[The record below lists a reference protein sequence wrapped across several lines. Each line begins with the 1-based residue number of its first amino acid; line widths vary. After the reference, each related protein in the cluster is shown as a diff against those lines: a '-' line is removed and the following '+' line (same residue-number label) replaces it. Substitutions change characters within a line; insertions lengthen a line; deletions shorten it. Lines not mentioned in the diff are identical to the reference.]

1 LQRQG
6 AGAAGRAGPPGGG
19 DFRSPR
25 TGQPCRPQHTHT
37 TAESRTGP
45 LINNL
50 FTAILVRLLGIPY
63 LCFKYNAMKKHVL
76 SILAFGLSLSAFA
89 QNCSNIFISEYV
101 EGSGNNKALE
111 IYNPTNNPVDLGSY
125 RLIRYDNGK
134 NFGEELINPDM
145 ILSFPA
151 GTIVAPKDVYVFAL
165 NQTDPLGTG
174 QTAPIDTALQSK
186 TDALY
191 CDGCA
196 PGNNSCRTMCFNGDD
211 ALALQQ
217 MSEGGTY
224 INVDIFACV
233 GERPSNN
240 TGGFSP
246 TAGWTILPPFSS
258 MPNNYDSNTQG
269 PYFLQY
275 WTQNKTLIRKP
286 NVTQGVSVNPNP
298 QSFDAS
304 VQWDSI
310 PEDSFDSLGTH
321 VCDCNFM
328 TLETAPE
335 AFTKISPNPTD
346 KVLHVR
352 AETNMRRI
360 LIRNLTGQVVVAPLA
375 VSGLQASLNVESLSS
390 AMYLI
395 EIQYESGLVRSQRFS
410 KR

>member
-1 LQRQG
+1 
-6 AGAAGRAGPPGGG
+6 
-19 DFRSPR
+19 
-25 TGQPCRPQHTHT
+25 
-37 TAESRTGP
+37 
-45 LINNL
+45 
-50 FTAILVRLLGIPY
+50 
-63 LCFKYNAMKKHVL
+63 
-76 SILAFGLSLSAFA
+76 
-89 QNCSNIFISEYV
+89 
-101 EGSGNNKALE
+101 
-111 IYNPTNNPVDLGSY
+111 
-125 RLIRYDNGK
+125 
-134 NFGEELINPDM
+134 
-145 ILSFPA
+145 
-151 GTIVAPKDVYVFAL
+151 
-165 NQTDPLGTG
+165 
-174 QTAPIDTALQSK
+174 
-186 TDALY
+186 
-191 CDGCA
+191 
-196 PGNNSCRTMCFNGDD
+196 MCFNGDD

-298 QSFDAS
+298 QSFDPS

-375 VSGLQASLNVESLSS
+375 VSGLQASLNVEALSS